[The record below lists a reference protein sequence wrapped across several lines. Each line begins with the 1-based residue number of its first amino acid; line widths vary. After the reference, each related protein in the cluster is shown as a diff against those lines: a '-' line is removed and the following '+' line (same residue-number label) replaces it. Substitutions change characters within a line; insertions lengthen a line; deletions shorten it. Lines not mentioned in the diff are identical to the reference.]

1 MTVMKNYKE
10 QLTHLKPILARWLFG
25 LAVMLGLLAAFTEL
39 AEDVF
44 FREGFSWDKPVSLAI
59 HSHTTPF
66 LDAIMWTVTQ
76 MGETG
81 AIVVTILAATWFSRK
96 QKSVDT
102 YAILISF
109 CGATALN
116 TLLKLLLSR
125 PRPSLFPPLVPAS
138 GFSFPSGHVTAS
150 VATFGFLAVLL
161 WRKKRFGWAIALLV
175 LVLLVAFS
183 RIYLGVHY
191 PSDTLGSLTFAS
203 MWLIVVFVIRNWY
216 INRSGRVVN

>member
-1 MTVMKNYKE
+1 MENYKE
-10 QLTHLKPILARWLFG
+10 QLTHLKPILARWLIG
-25 LAVMLGLLAAFTEL
+25 LAVMSGLLAAFTEL

-44 FREGFSWDKPVSLAI
+44 FREGFSWDKPVILAVHSLA
-59 HSHTTPF
+59 TPI

-76 MGETG
+76 MGEIG

-116 TLLKLLLSR
+116 TLLKFLLSR

-161 WRKKRFGWAIALLV
+161 WREKRFGWATASWV

-203 MWLIVVFVIRNWY
+203 MWLIAVFIVRDRY
-216 INRSGRVVN
+216 LCKSKETPQLSA

>member
-1 MTVMKNYKE
+1 MKNIKS
-10 QLTHLKPILARWLFG
+10 QLTHFKPIFVRWLVG
-25 LAVMLGLLAAFTEL
+25 LAMTLGLLAAFTEL

-44 FREGFSWDKPVSLAI
+44 FREGFSWDNPIILAV
-59 HSHTTPF
+59 HSHATPI
-66 LDAIMWTVTQ
+66 LDIAMWIVTQ

-81 AIVVTILAATWFSRK
+81 AIAAAILATVWFFQK
-96 QKSVDT
+96 QKPVDA

-109 CGATALN
+109 CGAAALN

-125 PRPSLFPPLVPAS
+125 PRPALFPPLVSAS

-161 WRKKRFGWAIALLV
+161 WREMHYGWAIASAMMV
-175 LVLLVAFS
+175 PLVALS

-203 MWLIVVFVIRNWY
+203 LWLIVVFSIRDKY
-216 INRSGRVVN
+216 MAE